1 MDWTPQASSKL
12 SRENKNIA
20 TKTYLLYH
28 IAADGGKVWGL
39 FRMLTVLKVILV
51 LIGSF
56 ELEYVTR
63 L

>member
-12 SRENKNIA
+12 SRENKN
-20 TKTYLLYH
+20 